1 MLDHLIFTLRYD
13 WISETFIPPTR
24 RLISQS
30 SLKFAFDLYRIAI
43 LRIWTNSWNS
53 RSFTVKHMSKKLPA
67 WMLVGRILGLL
78 FIATRSVISRCP
90 GNVCFVLCIYIL
102 FLLFMCV
109 CSKKSTIVCYTG
121 EFIVHVP
128 NSSFHSVVEFLD
140 KETGVPWRF
149 SSCWS

>member
-1 MLDHLIFTLRYD
+1 
-13 WISETFIPPTR
+13 
-24 RLISQS
+24 
-30 SLKFAFDLYRIAI
+30 
-43 LRIWTNSWNS
+43 
-53 RSFTVKHMSKKLPA
+53 MSKKLPA

-90 GNVCFVLCIYIL
+90 GNVCFVLCIYIDT
-102 FLLFMCV
+102 FPAIHVCV

-140 KETGVPWRF
+140 EEKGFPDAFHRVDLEIRF
-149 SSCWS
+149 